1 LLCSL
6 FTHAASEAILLA
18 MLVAAFGNN
27 LIALRGPGP
36 WTGDATMKTTI
47 LTFALAAATIL
58 GLATAADA
66 AGRDR
71 TWGDG
76 WKQSVGR
83 VNHGQAPVRAAPVTE
98 GRNATSAATA
108 PVQGVEPYIAR
119 QIESNRRSR

>member
-1 LLCSL
+1 
-6 FTHAASEAILLA
+6 
-18 MLVAAFGNN
+18 
-27 LIALRGPGP
+27 
-36 WTGDATMKTTI
+36 MKTTI
-47 LTFALAAATIL
+47 LTVALAAATVL

-83 VNHGQAPVRAAPVTE
+83 VNHGQARTEVRNAAPVTE